1 MKEIATT
8 GVFQL
13 SIGADNGRP
22 ALLVSVKS
30 EYRAKTVY
38 TRALHREFQ
47 QNQKLNNDHLLR
59 YIDLKDDA
67 EQGPTLV
74 MEWEDCRNLTDY
86 MKEQHSEE
94 ERRDILE
101 QVANAVGYLHNNGL
115 IHGQLCPEVV
125 LITNKGNRV
134 KLLNFH
140 QRYVDVL
147 KEPRD
152 LTRYRS
158 PESKDDTTQLT
169 ATTDIYSLGVMMRD
183 LGLEESYPQVVATCL
198 STNRSSRFDSTDEL
212 VYALDHRSRR
222 SSGGGSGRS
231 LPRVSRRAVLTVLIL
246 VVVVAAAILVV
257 PNLGKLSLV
266 QGDQG
271 EDTVAVSANEP
282 TKAAAPTP
290 VKADTLSYT
299 GDQAFLADLVPQ
311 MKIDIDKIYDKAMQ
325 PEATAAVKKKARL
338 RAQRYYKGLRR
349 TLKQQ
354 NLTQEQYAAFDKA
367 FGDYN
372 SQKLKAIA
380 DKKSETP
387 TP

>member
-13 SIGADNGRP
+13 NIGADNGRP

-30 EYRAKTVY
+30 EYRSKTVY

-47 QNQKLNNDHLLR
+47 QNQKLNNDHLLH

-67 EQGPTLV
+67 ELGPTLV
-74 MEWEDCRNLTDY
+74 IEWEDCRNLADY

-101 QVANAVGYLHNNGL
+101 QVAEALGYLHSNGL

-140 QRYVDVL
+140 QRFVDVL

-158 PESKDDTTQLT
+158 PEAKDDTTQLT

-198 STNRSSRFDSTDEL
+198 STNRSSRYDSTEEL
-212 VYALDHRSRR
+212 IYALDHRSRR
-222 SSGGGSGRS
+222 STSGGGGSS
-231 LPRVSRRAVLTVLIL
+231 MPRINRRAVLTVLIL
-246 VVVVAAAILVV
+246 AAVVVAAILIV
-257 PNLGKLSLV
+257 PNLGKLNLA
-266 QGDQG
+266 QG
-271 EDTVAVSANEP
+271 EQEQDTVAMSANDP
-282 TKAAAPTP
+282 TKVATPAPA
-290 VKADTLSYT
+290 KNDTLSYT
-299 GDQAFLADLVPQ
+299 GDMAFLAELVPQ

-325 PEATAAVKKKARL
+325 PDATAAVKKKARL

-349 TLKQQ
+349 TLKGQ
-354 NLTQEQYAAFDKA
+354 NLTQEQYDAFDKA

-380 DKKSETP
+380 TTSKP
-387 TP
+387 